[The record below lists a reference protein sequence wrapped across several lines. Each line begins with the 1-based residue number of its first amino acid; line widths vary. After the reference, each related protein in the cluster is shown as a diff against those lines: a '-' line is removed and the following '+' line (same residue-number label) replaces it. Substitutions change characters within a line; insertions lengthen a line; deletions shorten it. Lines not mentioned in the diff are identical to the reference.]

1 MPLHRWQPLRSP
13 VPTQREGRKAADF
26 SLGVAESSTGAQI
39 GALRSFCLL
48 RTRQQ
53 NTQPLYMGP
62 CFLMLV
68 DAFNT
73 VGLRSHLGAR
83 VTHAAARGGHGRRQA
98 WAPGPQGRHSGA
110 PCSTGR
116 ARRLKGR
123 CRRRSIRPPG
133 SWVVRS
139 SKLSGGGWDRRPWR
153 RLARAGSALTGAG
166 PASAEPPRAAQSRP
180 EPPRAAERAVRRCE
194 RCVRRLDKAWSR
206 RHPVSPGRSAR
217 SPSLTGCG
225 AS

>member
-1 MPLHRWQPLRSP
+1 
-13 VPTQREGRKAADF
+13 
-26 SLGVAESSTGAQI
+26 
-39 GALRSFCLL
+39 
-48 RTRQQ
+48 
-53 NTQPLYMGP
+53 
-62 CFLMLV
+62 MLV
-68 DAFNT
+68 DALNT
-73 VGLRSHLGAR
+73 VGLRSHHGAR
-83 VTHAAARGGHGRRQA
+83 GTHAAARGGHGRRQA

-166 PASAEPPRAAQSRP
+166 PASAEPPRAAQSR
-180 EPPRAAERAVRRCE
+180 RARGAQVRALVGDLTKHGRGGPLCLRAVARALSLSDRLRRFLKTISSSVCPLRLYFMPLAAQVGHGRYACARG
-194 RCVRRLDKAWSR
+194 RCSQQ
-206 RHPVSPGRSAR
+206 PP
-217 SPSLTGCG
+217 
-225 AS
+225 

>member
-1 MPLHRWQPLRSP
+1 
-13 VPTQREGRKAADF
+13 
-26 SLGVAESSTGAQI
+26 
-39 GALRSFCLL
+39 
-48 RTRQQ
+48 
-53 NTQPLYMGP
+53 
-62 CFLMLV
+62 MLV
-68 DAFNT
+68 DAINT
-73 VGLRSHLGAR
+73 VGLRSHHGAR
-83 VTHAAARGGHGRRQA
+83 VTHAAAHGGHGRRQA

-153 RLARAGSALTGAG
+153 RLARAGLTLTGAG

-206 RHPVSPGRSAR
+206 RPPVSPGRSAR
-217 SPSLTGCG
+217 ALSLSDRLRRFLKTISSSVCPLRLYFMPLAAQVGHGRYACARG
-225 AS
+225 RCSQQPP